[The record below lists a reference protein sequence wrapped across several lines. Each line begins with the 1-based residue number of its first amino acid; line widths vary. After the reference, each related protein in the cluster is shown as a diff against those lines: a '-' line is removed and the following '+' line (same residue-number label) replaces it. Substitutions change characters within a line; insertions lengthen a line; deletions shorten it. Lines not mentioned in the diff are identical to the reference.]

1 MSYTLFSSL
10 KPLPDDPILGL
21 NEEFKKDARPE
32 KVNLGVGV
40 YLTEEGKL
48 PLLKTVETAE
58 ERLLARQTTHGYTAM
73 SGNPLFCDAVQAL
86 VFGDNEARQQK
97 RICTIQTL
105 GGTGALRLGT
115 ELAYDYLGATN
126 GYVSN
131 PTWGN
136 HISLF
141 EHAGLAVE
149 KYPYYNPETH
159 AVDTQVFFDYLSKL
173 APKSIVLLHGCCHNP
188 TGADLSKEDWQTVLE
203 IVQERDLIP
212 FVDMAYQG
220 FGEGLEEDPYGIRL
234 LAEAKVNFF
243 AATSCSKNFGLYG
256 ERTGALH
263 LVSSSAEEAKTV
275 GSIIKS
281 LVRREYSNP
290 PAYGANIV
298 TEILSTPELYKAW
311 QNEITEMRTR
321 VKAMR
326 TLLVAKTQRQGL
338 SMDFIAKQQGMFS
351 FTGFSVEQMVALRKE
366 YGVYGINN
374 GRICIAGLNEH
385 NVSYVAEA
393 LAKVA

>member
-105 GGTGALRLGT
+105 GGTGALRLGA

-188 TGADLSKEDWQTVLE
+188 TGADLSLS
-203 IVQERDLIP
+203 LIH
-212 FVDMAYQG
+212 
-220 FGEGLEEDPYGIRL
+220 I
-234 LAEAKVNFF
+234 
-243 AATSCSKNFGLYG
+243 
-256 ERTGALH
+256 
-263 LVSSSAEEAKTV
+263 
-275 GSIIKS
+275 
-281 LVRREYSNP
+281 
-290 PAYGANIV
+290 
-298 TEILSTPELYKAW
+298 
-311 QNEITEMRTR
+311 
-321 VKAMR
+321 
-326 TLLVAKTQRQGL
+326 
-338 SMDFIAKQQGMFS
+338 
-351 FTGFSVEQMVALRKE
+351 
-366 YGVYGINN
+366 
-374 GRICIAGLNEH
+374 
-385 NVSYVAEA
+385 
-393 LAKVA
+393 

>member
-1 MSYTLFSSL
+1 M
-10 KPLPDDPILGL
+10 
-21 NEEFKKDARPE
+21 
-32 KVNLGVGV
+32 
-40 YLTEEGKL
+40 
-48 PLLKTVETAE
+48 
-58 ERLLARQTTHGYTAM
+58 
-73 SGNPLFCDAVQAL
+73 
-86 VFGDNEARQQK
+86 
-97 RICTIQTL
+97 
-105 GGTGALRLGT
+105 
-115 ELAYDYLGATN
+115 
-126 GYVSN
+126 
-131 PTWGN
+131 
-136 HISLF
+136 
-141 EHAGLAVE
+141 
-149 KYPYYNPETH
+149 
-159 AVDTQVFFDYLSKL
+159 
-173 APKSIVLLHGCCHNP
+173 GCCHNP

-326 TLLVAKTQRQGL
+326 TLLVAETQRQGL